1 MVSPP
6 GNGGTVIL
14 GRVAVAP
21 VLLLNGTMLSSQAD
35 EEAVFEAHSNLLDAV
50 WTSCTVGRQATGVR
64 NVLKRLAEDRLAGD
78 LVALRD
84 PVSDQWRLPH
94 LRPPGED
101 AGRPGRIA
109 FIRSRSRGRCDT
121 LDPAVPVAPE
131 SRRAAPAKRRGE
143 AIAMPDHVSAP
154 TRDPSAP
161 SGDAPGTVPTAMPPF
176 TGSGPHPR
184 PTVDALDTPE
194 TPLVVQDEPG
204 ESAGAAP
211 EGDEALADRA
221 AEEVFGSED
230 NARNTAGLITNFV
243 ASWERHKHEKS
254 PAVWLADEFRRYP
267 DLWTGEEEIVST
279 ANEVVANVER
289 ANADKASLHAH
300 LDAGRSK
307 ASWLAGNIE
316 QGAAAAGAANVG
328 DYAARIDE
336 ALKTAND
343 QMLGTVSTRI
353 GAVNRIP
360 NLDGFI
366 AEQHHA
372 DTFNLDAA
380 AKGSPLRAEVLGS
393 QGKNSVD
400 VVIKD
405 GHGHTV
411 RRYQAKYGQDAE
423 ATRHLFEKGDYRGQ
437 RKLVP
442 SGQEGDLPRSTDRL
456 EADGV
461 HSKPLTKDE
470 AKRLQ
475 EKAQQEQESPQYEW
489 NDVNRI
495 EVAKS
500 IGKQA
505 LVGAALACGFQGA
518 RILGRRVGNFLR
530 GKENPPAS
538 EDLREF
544 FESSVKSAGHV
555 GAQTAVSGAV
565 VVAVKNGWIP
575 ILKNTTPA
583 GRIVGIV
590 HVAME
595 NARVL
600 FKLAKGELNGEEALD
615 AMGNCTAS
623 AVGGLVGAGKG
634 AVVGAA
640 LGGPV
645 GAVVGGVVGGMA
657 GSKIGEAVYEGGKA
671 IVKTAG
677 KVRKALTEGLA
688 ETVKSVGRVLDPLSW
703 SS

>member
-1 MVSPP
+1 
-6 GNGGTVIL
+6 
-14 GRVAVAP
+14 
-21 VLLLNGTMLSSQAD
+21 
-35 EEAVFEAHSNLLDAV
+35 
-50 WTSCTVGRQATGVR
+50 
-64 NVLKRLAEDRLAGD
+64 
-78 LVALRD
+78 
-84 PVSDQWRLPH
+84 
-94 LRPPGED
+94 
-101 AGRPGRIA
+101 
-109 FIRSRSRGRCDT
+109 
-121 LDPAVPVAPE
+121 
-131 SRRAAPAKRRGE
+131 
-143 AIAMPDHVSAP
+143 MPDQVSAP
-154 TRDPSAP
+154 TPDPSAP
-161 SGDAPGTVPTAMPPF
+161 SGDAPGTHPT
-176 TGSGPHPR
+176 
-184 PTVDALDTPE
+184 E
-194 TPLVVQDEPG
+194 TQPIAQDEPG
-204 ESAGAAP
+204 EGADPAP
-211 EGDEALADRA
+211 ASDEALADRT
-221 AEEVFGSED
+221 AEEIFGSED
-230 NARNTAGLITNFV
+230 NARNTAGLITSFV
-243 ASWERHKHEKS
+243 ASWERHKHEKP
-254 PAVWLADEFRRYP
+254 PAVWLADEFRRHP

-300 LDAGRSK
+300 LDAGKSK

-316 QGAAAAGAANVG
+316 RGAAAAGTAKVG
-328 DYAARIDE
+328 DYAAGIDE

-343 QMLGTVSTRI
+343 QMLGTVSTRN

-405 GHGHTV
+405 GDGHIV
-411 RRYQAKYGQDAE
+411 RRYQAKYGQDSE
-423 ATRHLFEKGDYRGQ
+423 ATQKLFEKGDYRGQ

-442 SGQEGDLPRSTDRL
+442 SGQEGDIPGSTGRL

-461 HSKPLTKDE
+461 RSKPLTKDE

-475 EKAQQEQESPQYEW
+475 EKAQQEQESRQYDW

-495 EVAKS
+495 EIAKS

-518 RILGRRVGNFLR
+518 RILGRRVWNFLR
-530 GKENPPAS
+530 GKESPPAS

-544 FESSVKSAGHV
+544 FESSVKSAAHV

-565 VVAVKNGWIP
+565 VVAAKSGWIP
-575 ILKNTTPA
+575 ILKNTTPV

-595 NARVL
+595 NAKVL
-600 FKLAKGELNGEEALD
+600 CKLAKGELNGEEALD

-634 AVVGAA
+634 MAMGAA
-640 LGGPV
+640 LGGLALGPP
-645 GAVVGGVVGGMA
+645 GIMIGGFVGGVVCGMA
-657 GSKIGEAVYEGGKA
+657 GSKIGEAVWEGCKV
-671 IVKTAG
+671 IDKTATRAV
-677 KVRKALTEGLA
+677 KVVVEGAA
-688 ETVKSVGRVLDPLSW
+688 EAVKNVVRSLIPLS
-703 SS
+703 SSS

>member
-1 MVSPP
+1 
-6 GNGGTVIL
+6 
-14 GRVAVAP
+14 
-21 VLLLNGTMLSSQAD
+21 
-35 EEAVFEAHSNLLDAV
+35 
-50 WTSCTVGRQATGVR
+50 
-64 NVLKRLAEDRLAGD
+64 
-78 LVALRD
+78 
-84 PVSDQWRLPH
+84 
-94 LRPPGED
+94 
-101 AGRPGRIA
+101 
-109 FIRSRSRGRCDT
+109 
-121 LDPAVPVAPE
+121 
-131 SRRAAPAKRRGE
+131 
-143 AIAMPDHVSAP
+143 MPDQVSAP
-154 TRDPSAP
+154 TPDPSAP
-161 SGDAPGTVPTAMPPF
+161 LGDAPGAVPTSLPP
-176 TGSGPHPR
+176 GSGSGQRPR
-184 PTVDALDTPE
+184 PTADALDTPE
-194 TPLVVQDEPG
+194 TPTVVQEEPG
-204 ESAGAAP
+204 DSAGAVPAS
-211 EGDEALADRA
+211 DEAPADRA

-230 NARNTAGLITNFV
+230 NARNTAGLIASFV

-267 DLWTGEEEIVST
+267 DLWTGEEEIVSA

-307 ASWLAGNIE
+307 ASWLAKNIE

-343 QMLGTVSTRI
+343 RMLGTVSTRS

-393 QGKNSVD
+393 QRKNSVD

-461 HSKPLTKDE
+461 RSKPLTKDE

-475 EKAQQEQESPQYEW
+475 EKAQQEQESRQYEW
-489 NDVNRI
+489 NEVNRI
-495 EVAKS
+495 EVAKL

-505 LVGAALACGFQGA
+505 LVGAAIACGFQGA

-544 FESSVKSAGHV
+544 FESSVKSAKHV

-565 VVAVKNGWIP
+565 VVAARNGWIKV
-575 ILKNTTPA
+575 LKHTPA
-583 GRIVGIV
+583 GQIAGIV

-595 NARVL
+595 NAKVL
-600 FKLAKGELNGEEALD
+600 SKLAKGELNGEEALD

-623 AVGGLVGAGKG
+623 AVGGLVGASKG
-634 AVVGAA
+634 MVMGATLGGLA
-640 LGGPV
+640 LGPPGV
-645 GAVVGGVVGGMA
+645 MIGGFVGGVVGGMA
-657 GSKIGEAVYEGGKA
+657 GSKIGEAVYEGNKA

-677 KVRKALTEGLA
+677 KVRKALIEGVA
-688 ETVKSVGRVLDPLSW
+688 ETVKSVGRVFLQSW